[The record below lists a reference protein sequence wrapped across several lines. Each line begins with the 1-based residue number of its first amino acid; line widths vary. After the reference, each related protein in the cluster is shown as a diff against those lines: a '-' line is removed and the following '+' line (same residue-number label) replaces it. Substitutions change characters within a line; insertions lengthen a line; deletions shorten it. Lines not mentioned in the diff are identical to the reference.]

1 MSRQLVQPD
10 EKVPLKLTATEQKL
24 VLDDLMISK
33 YI

>member
-1 MSRQLVQPD
+1 MPKKLVKPD
-10 EKVPLKLTATEQKL
+10 AKVPLKLTATEQKL